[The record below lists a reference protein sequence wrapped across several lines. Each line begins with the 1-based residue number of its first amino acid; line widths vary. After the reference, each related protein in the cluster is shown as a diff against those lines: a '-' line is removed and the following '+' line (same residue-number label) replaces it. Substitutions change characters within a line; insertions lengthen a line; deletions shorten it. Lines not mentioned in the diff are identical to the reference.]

1 MMKKRNFISA
11 LVFALAAVFFSTAA
25 NANPLTLLIKDY
37 SKTKHPIVMVHGA
50 FGFDS
55 ILGVVDYW
63 YFITSNMRLRG
74 AQVYVVNMSSAA
86 LHEKRGEELRD
97 DIRQILA
104 ISGAEKVNL
113 IAHSQGA
120 TASRYVAAMEPQ
132 WIASVSCAHC
142 MNEGTQFADGFTG
155 FLNALGIGAPIVD
168 GAVTL
173 LLELLELISGPG
185 SDGGYNSELN
195 VDQSMLALAEAS
207 LHSPTYEEFNATY
220 PAGMPSYKCWNN
232 NNGRSGP
239 GATKAQQSG
248 PYTANG
254 IRWYSWG
261 GNSAI
266 NNYIDPFDSIV
277 IPITREFAGPGALQ
291 WDGLVPTCGMALG
304 ESLRMTYKANHYD
317 AINHALALTAFGQNI
332 PSIYYNHANRLKKA
346 GL

>member
-1 MMKKRNFISA
+1 MKKRNFLYA
-11 LVFALAAVFFSTAA
+11 LVFALAAVVFSPMA
-25 NANPLTLLIKDY
+25 NANPLSLLIKDY
-37 SKTKHPIVMVHGA
+37 SKTKYPIVMVHGA

-55 ILGVVDYW
+55 ILGVIDYW

-104 ISGAEKVNL
+104 ISGAQKVNL

-120 TASRYVAAMEPQ
+120 TASRYVAALEPQ

-142 MNEGTQFADGFTG
+142 MNEGTQFADGFTD

-195 VDQSMLALAEAS
+195 VDQSMLALAAAS
-207 LHSPTYEEFNATY
+207 KHDPSYTTFNAQY
-220 PAGMPSYKCWNN
+220 PAAMPAYKCWNN
-232 NNGRSGP
+232 DNGRSGP
-239 GATKAQQSG
+239 GATLAQASG
-248 PYTANG
+248 ASVANG

-261 GNSAI
+261 GETPITNM
-266 NNYIDPFDSIV
+266 IDPFDLIV
-277 IPITREFAGPGALQ
+277 IPLAREFTGSAPLK
-291 WDGLVPTCGMALG
+291 WDGLVPSCGMALG
-304 ESLRMTYKANHYD
+304 EALRLNYKANHFD
-317 AINHALALTAFGQNI
+317 AINHALAITAFGMNI

>member
-1 MMKKRNFISA
+1 MKIRTLITA
-11 LVFALAAVFFSTAA
+11 LVLSAMTACFAPLAG
-25 NANPLTLLIKDY
+25 ANPLSVLIKDY
-37 SKTKHPIVMVHGA
+37 SKTKYPIVMVHGA

-63 YFITSNMRLRG
+63 YFITSNMRARG
-74 AQVYVVNMSSAA
+74 AEVYVVNMSSAA

-104 ISGAEKVNL
+104 ITGAKKVNL

-120 TASRYVAAMEPQ
+120 TAARYVAALEPQ
-132 WIASVSCAHC
+132 WIASVSCSHC
-142 MNEGTQFADGFTG
+142 MNEGTQFADGFIA

-173 LLELLELISGPG
+173 LLELLELISAPG
-185 SDGGYNSELN
+185 SDGGYNSSLN
-195 VDQSMLALAEAS
+195 VNQSMLALARAS
-207 LHSPTYEEFNATY
+207 QHDPSYVAFNAQY
-220 PAGMPSYKCWNN
+220 PAALPAYKCWSN
-232 NNGRSGP
+232 NNGRNGP

-248 PYTANG
+248 PSKVNG

-261 GNSAI
+261 GNEPI
-266 NNYIDPFDSIV
+266 TNRIDPFDSIV
-277 IPITREFAGPGALQ
+277 IPLARGFTGSAPLK

-304 ESLRMTYKANHYD
+304 EALRLDYNANHFD
-317 AINHALALTAFGQNI
+317 AINHALAITAFGQNI
-332 PSIYYNHANRLKKA
+332 PAIYYNHANRLKNA

>member
-1 MMKKRNFISA
+1 MKKRNFLSA
-11 LVFALAAVFFSTAA
+11 LVFALAAVVFSSSAS
-25 NANPLTLLIKDY
+25 ANPFSLLIKDY
-37 SKTKHPIVMVHGA
+37 SKTKYPIVMVHGA

-120 TASRYVAAMEPQ
+120 TASRYVAALEPQ

-142 MNEGTQFADGFTG
+142 MNEGTQFADGFTA

-168 GAVTL
+168 GTVTL

-185 SDGGYNSELN
+185 GDGGYNSELN
-195 VDQSMLALAEAS
+195 VDQSMLALAAAS
-207 LHSPTYEEFNATY
+207 QHNPSYTEFNAQY
-220 PAGMPSYKCWNN
+220 PTAMPAYKCWND
-232 NNGRSGP
+232 NNGRNGP
-239 GATKAQQSG
+239 GSTKARQSG
-248 PYTANG
+248 ASVANG

-261 GNSAI
+261 GNDPQT
-266 NNYIDPFDSIV
+266 NFIDPFDSIV
-277 IPITREFAGPGALQ
+277 IPLAREFTGAGPLK
-291 WDGLVPTCGMALG
+291 WDGLVPTCGMGLG
-304 ESLRMTYKANHYD
+304 EALRLDYKANHFD
-317 AINHALALTAFGQNI
+317 AINHALAITAFGQNI
-332 PSIYYNHANRLKKA
+332 PAIYYNHANRLKKA